1 MNSLQPSDA
10 TEWWDNFRKLLDNDN
25 KWPSEYLF
33 KFIVPKAGLAEL
45 KKVFEG
51 QEIDVKASTRGNY
64 LSVTSKIMVHASDDV
79 IKIYRAAGAVDGV
92 ISL

>member
-1 MNSLQPSDA
+1 MNPSQPSDA
-10 TEWWDNFRKLLDNDN
+10 TEWWDNFRQLLDSDN
-25 KWPSEYLF
+25 EWPSMYLF
-33 KFIVPKAGLAEL
+33 KFIVPKAGLTEL
-45 KKVFEG
+45 KMVFEG

-64 LSVTSKIMVHASDDV
+64 LSVTSKIMVHDSDEV